1 MRQFVSHV
9 GRQDGSSEVIALA
22 HSLMISFRTSG
33 PRLHS
38 HSLHPPAAMIQDL
51 LRFDFFRCHRD
62 YGAIFLRLLLGI
74 FILHG
79 VQDNIL
85 SWAKMVEFEKF
96 LVARGV
102 PLPLFAAHLSVY
114 AQFICGVSIL
124 LGAFIRPASIVFI
137 INFVCAI
144 FIAHLG
150 DPFPRMFPA
159 LMMIAAGLFFL
170 FHGAGKFSVDEWIDD
185 REKN

>member
-1 MRQFVSHV
+1 
-9 GRQDGSSEVIALA
+9 
-22 HSLMISFRTSG
+22 MIKDVPG
-33 PRLHS
+33 
-38 HSLHPPAAMIQDL
+38 
-51 LRFDFFRCHRD
+51 FDFFRRHRE
-62 YGAIFLRLLLGI
+62 YAAIFLRLLTGI
-74 FILHG
+74 FIIHG

-85 SWAKMVEFEKF
+85 SWAQMVEFEKF
-96 LVARGV
+96 LATRGV

-114 AQFICGVSIL
+114 AQFICGLSIL
-124 LGAFIRPASIVFI
+124 LGAFIRLTSVLFI

-170 FHGAGKFSVDEWIDD
+170 FHGAGKVSVDEWIDD
-185 REKN
+185 REKTEDPRARPAR